1 MSIDILPSEIPRD
14 ASVHFSKA
22 LKPYLG
28 ALIKSYQDQELNA
41 EDRAAI
47 SVVDGATIARNGKLL
62 PKHAWLHDLVQTHTQ
77 ISPEP
82 ISVITA
88 ASPNHIALESK
99 PQSLK
104 RNGPEPRMIPRRKRV
119 LLLGSG
125 MVSKPA
131 VDLFM
136 SRPDIELIVGM
147 TVTRS
152 RILLLI
158 NPLIS
163 SEQRPE

>member
-28 ALIKSYQDQELNA
+28 ALIKSYQDRALNA
-41 EDRAAI
+41 EERAAI

-62 PKHAWLHDLVQTHTQ
+62 TKHAWLHDLVREHSKVT
-77 ISPEP
+77 PELVSEIP
-82 ISVITA
+82 A
-88 ASPNHIALESK
+88 ASSNHTAVSSTKQQPSE
-99 PQSLK
+99 
-104 RNGPEPRMIPRRKRV
+104 REPKGHIIPRRKRV

-147 TVTRS
+147 TVSRS

-158 NPLIS
+158 NPSIS
-163 SEQRPE
+163 SEQCPE